1 MGRSRIRLRHVANMV
16 AKLRSAYLANRYH
29 AACRMRKA
37 YLLTLLVA
45 LPVVASLP
53 VFFAWIEK
61 RPGVLPPEPLLQH
74 LPGVDLSIPLFVLLY
89 ATIAYGLIRLLGTH
103 ELLLRG
109 LQAYVVLLLLR
120 MLTMWVWTLEPPPGL
135 IDLTDP
141 VTQVFYPGST
151 PFRKDLF
158 FSGHTAT
165 LVLLA
170 LCMPA
175 RRDRSI
181 MATTAALVGFAVLVQ
196 HVHWTVD
203 VLAAPVFAWLA
214 WRYSAFTLQ
223 WSMGRAKNGAGA

>member
-1 MGRSRIRLRHVANMV
+1 
-16 AKLRSAYLANRYH
+16 
-29 AACRMRKA
+29 MRKA
-37 YLLTLLVA
+37 FLLTLLVA

-53 VFFAWIEK
+53 VFFAWIEL
-61 RPGVLPPEPLLQH
+61 RPGVLPPEPMLQH
-74 LPGVDLSIPLFVLLY
+74 LPGMDLSIPLFVLLY
-89 ATIAYGLIRLLGTH
+89 ATIAYGLLRLFGKH
-103 ELLLRG
+103 ALLLKG

-175 RRDRSI
+175 CRDRLL
-181 MATTAALVGFAVLVQ
+181 MAMAAALVGLAVLVQ

-214 WRYSAFTLQ
+214 WRCSAITMD
-223 WSMGRAKNGAGA
+223 WSLGRPTNGAGA